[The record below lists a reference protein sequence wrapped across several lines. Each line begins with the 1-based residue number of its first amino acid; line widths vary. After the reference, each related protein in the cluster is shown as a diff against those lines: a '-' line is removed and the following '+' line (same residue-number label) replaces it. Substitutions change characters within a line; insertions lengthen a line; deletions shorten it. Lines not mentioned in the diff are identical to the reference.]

1 MPTLRLEMDLSL
13 DGESL
18 PGFPLV
24 RQLQSDIAQV
34 FDYQVNPG
42 DPVGVLPDSIIASLR
57 ALLIRTT
64 DPLEVQLNGVAGV
77 TVHLQRG
84 GIILLFDVNNVGD
97 KAATNNTL
105 QNIGTLVATT
115 KGVALG
121 SGG

>member
-1 MPTLRLEMDLSL
+1 MDLSL

-18 PGFPLV
+18 PGFPLA

-34 FDYQVNPG
+34 FDYQINPG
-42 DPVGVLPDSIIASLR
+42 DPVAVLPDSIIASLR
-57 ALLIRTT
+57 ALLVRTS
-64 DPLEVQLNGVAGV
+64 DPLEVTLNGIAGV

-84 GIILLFDVNNVGD
+84 GIILLFDVNNLGD
-97 KAATNNTL
+97 KGATNNTV